1 MSMFKEIYQIATTAT
16 LAMLISADEKT
27 GRLTIS
33 LVPKPKKDSS
43 EAALTKDL
51 TLCATPEEFDAGFID
66 ALMGYRAAREGLI
79 AQVEATREVLDA
91 AKTAS
96 AKKAGEA
103 VSKASRQTKPPAE
116 SDATNDENDDDD
128 LHGES
133 DAVAMPTA
141 RPQNATSHQPQLFG

>member
-51 TLCATPEEFDAGFID
+51 TLCP
-66 ALMGYRAAREGLI
+66 
-79 AQVEATREVLDA
+79 VS
-91 AKTAS
+91 AKTS
-96 AKKAGEA
+96 NW
-103 VSKASRQTKPPAE
+103 T
-116 SDATNDENDDDD
+116 
-128 LHGES
+128 
-133 DAVAMPTA
+133 
-141 RPQNATSHQPQLFG
+141 RPGCPRLYRTTVEELNGFG